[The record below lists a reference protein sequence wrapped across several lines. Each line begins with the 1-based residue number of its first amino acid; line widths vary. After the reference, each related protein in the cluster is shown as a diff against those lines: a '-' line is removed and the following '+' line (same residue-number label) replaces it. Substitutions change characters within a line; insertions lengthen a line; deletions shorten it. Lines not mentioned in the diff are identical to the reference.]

1 MGYKLIETRLASQDL
16 DNILEYM
23 TVRLQNPAAASAF
36 ADAVEQCYDLLA
48 HTRRMEKAGGDGGR
62 SEKG

>member
-23 TVRLQNPAAASAF
+23 ASACKILRLQ
-36 ADAVEQCYDLLA
+36 VLLQTPWSSVMTSWS
-48 HTRRMEKAGGDGGR
+48 TRR
-62 SEKG
+62 